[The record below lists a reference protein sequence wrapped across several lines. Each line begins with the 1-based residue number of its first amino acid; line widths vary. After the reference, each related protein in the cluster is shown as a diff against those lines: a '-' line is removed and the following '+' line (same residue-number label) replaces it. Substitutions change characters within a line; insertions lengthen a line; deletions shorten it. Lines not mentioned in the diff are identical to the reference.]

1 MTKKYLLDTNIVSLI
16 IRGNEKTLKELIKHP
31 IGNIYIS
38 SITEAE
44 IHYGLAKRPLATQLK
59 IKVEEFLKRVDC
71 LSFNQSSAI
80 EYGKLRASQEKSG
93 ITLSDLDMLI
103 AAHAKAEQMVLV
115 TNDNAFKQL
124 KHLKIETWS

>member
-1 MTKKYLLDTNIVSLI
+1 M
-16 IRGNEKTLKELIKHP
+16 E
-31 IGNIYIS
+31 
-38 SITEAE
+38 
-44 IHYGLAKRPLATQLK
+44 
-59 IKVEEFLKRVDC
+59 C
-71 LSFNQSSAI
+71 LSFNQSSAV

-124 KHLKIETWS
+124 KHLKIENWS